1 MTKQFYNSEIIN
13 LRPYQLSDRF
23 SDNFNNQKLLDWN
36 EGLFGIS
43 DALKSL
49 IITDLANI
57 DFGIYPNGDNPKLQR
72 LLSDYTTISEK
83 NILTFNGSDS
93 ALRDCF
99 ASVLSSGKKVIT
111 IEPEYNQIDTYIQIN
126 GAKKIEF
133 KPANTF
139 DLDLNDLLKFLE
151 LQKGDVLY
159 LSNPSN
165 PTGRLID
172 EKAIKKILDTGI
184 MVFLDEAYV
193 EYSQVSLAKLTYDYE
208 NLIVFRT
215 FSKAMSLAALRLGY
229 VITSQVNIEML
240 NRLRNLKELNI
251 LAQIAA
257 IRVLENIDQIHS
269 IVEKTNQVKDYFVS
283 KVQGLDKFEVRNSYA
298 NFVLIKH
305 SEINEVIFR
314 LKENGIL
321 VRDRSSMF
329 QMRNTAR
336 VTIGPRDVMDKVFGI
351 LSEFT

>member
-1 MTKQFYNSEIIN
+1 MKKQFYNSEIVN
-13 LRPYQLSDRF
+13 LKPYQLSDRY
-23 SDNFNNQKLLDWN
+23 SDNLNKQTLLDWN

-43 DALKSL
+43 AELKSQ
-49 IITDLANI
+49 IIKDLANI

-99 ASVLSSGKKVIT
+99 ACVLSSGKKVVT

-126 GAKKIEF
+126 GATKIEF
-133 KPANTF
+133 KPNNTF
-139 DLDLNDLLKFLE
+139 DLNLNDLLKFLE
-151 LQKGDVLY
+151 LQNGDVLY

-165 PTGRLID
+165 PTGRLIS
-172 EKAIKKILDTGI
+172 EKDITRILDTGI
-184 MVFLDEAYV
+184 MVFLDEAYA
-193 EYSQVSLAKLTYDYE
+193 EYSQNSLVKLIYEYD

-229 VITSQVNIEML
+229 IITSKANIDML
-240 NRLRNLKELNI
+240 SRLRNLKELNI

-269 IVEKTNQVKDYFVS
+269 IVKETNKVKDYFVS
-283 KVQGLDKFEVRNSYA
+283 KVQNLDKFGVRNSSA

-305 SEINEVIFR
+305 SKIHQVVHR
-314 LKENGIL
+314 LKEHEIL
-321 VRDRSSMF
+321 VRDRSSMY
-329 QMRNTAR
+329 QMNYTAR
-336 VTIGPRDVMDKVFGI
+336 VTIGPKDVMDMVFDI
-351 LSEFT
+351 LNEFN